1 MKPAILLKSLLFF
14 FILVCMLL
22 SIFILTSPSN
32 TNQAPI
38 SNESLINNVENG
50 IKTLSRDINNK
61 YKNIFEDKNL
71 KQELVKY
78 NKTLMDQTDIV
89 NSDNGKVDTNV
100 ADKIISILNKISI
113 MADKEIMRNDNEDDN
128 SRVDALRNQIRAL
141 LNAIEELMNRS
152 I

>member
-1 MKPAILLKSLLFF
+1 
-14 FILVCMLL
+14 MLL

-61 YKNIFEDKNL
+61 YKDIFEDKNL